1 MDENWRN
8 HMSLIE
14 KRIENLIKVMKD
26 AKDYDMKIIWNNKLQ
41 QLFDRR
47 KAKSYERLE
56 DQARMVHQQ
65 SVGVGNFSNKFRING
80 CKRRNNG

>member
-1 MDENWRN
+1 MSKANKNWGD

-47 KAKSYERLE
+47 KTKAYERLE
-56 DQARMVHQQ
+56 DQARMVH
-65 SVGVGNFSNKFRING
+65 
-80 CKRRNNG
+80 

>member
-26 AKDYDMKIIWNNKLQ
+26 AKDYDMKVIWNNKLQ

-47 KAKSYERLE
+47 KTS
-56 DQARMVHQQ
+56 
-65 SVGVGNFSNKFRING
+65 I
-80 CKRRNNG
+80 

>member
-1 MDENWRN
+1 
-8 HMSLIE
+8 MSLIE

-47 KAKSYERLE
+47 KAKAYERLE

-65 SVGVGNFSNKFRING
+65 SAGVGNFSNKYWING
-80 CKRRNNG
+80 CKYRDDG

>member
-1 MDENWRN
+1 MSKANKNWGD

-41 QLFDRR
+41 QLFEMR
-47 KAKSYERLE
+47 KVKAYERLE
-56 DQARMVHQQ
+56 NKARMVH
-65 SVGVGNFSNKFRING
+65 
-80 CKRRNNG
+80 

>member
-1 MDENWRN
+1 MEGDMSKANKNWGD

-47 KAKSYERLE
+47 KTKAYERLE
-56 DQARMVHQQ
+56 DQARMVH
-65 SVGVGNFSNKFRING
+65 
-80 CKRRNNG
+80 

>member
-1 MDENWRN
+1 MSKANKNWGD

-14 KRIENLIKVMKD
+14 KRIENLIKVMKN

-47 KAKSYERLE
+47 KAKTYERLE
-56 DQARMVHQQ
+56 DQARMVH
-65 SVGVGNFSNKFRING
+65 
-80 CKRRNNG
+80 

>member
-1 MDENWRN
+1 
-8 HMSLIE
+8 MSLIE

-47 KAKSYERLE
+47 KAKAYERLE

-65 SVGVGNFSNKFRING
+65 FVGVGNFSNKFRING
-80 CKRRNNG
+80 CKRRDNG

>member
-1 MDENWRN
+1 MSKANKNWGD

-26 AKDYDMKIIWNNKLQ
+26 TKDYDMKIIWNNKLQ

-47 KAKSYERLE
+47 KAKAYERLE
-56 DQARMVHQQ
+56 DQARMVH
-65 SVGVGNFSNKFRING
+65 
-80 CKRRNNG
+80 

>member
-1 MDENWRN
+1 MSKANKNWGD

-47 KAKSYERLE
+47 KAKVYERLE
-56 DQARMVHQQ
+56 DQARMVH
-65 SVGVGNFSNKFRING
+65 
-80 CKRRNNG
+80 

>member
-1 MDENWRN
+1 
-8 HMSLIE
+8 MSLIE

-47 KAKSYERLE
+47 KTKAYERLE
-56 DQARMVHQQ
+56 EQARMVHQQ
-65 SVGVGNFSNKFRING
+65 SAGVGNFSNKFRING
-80 CKRRNNG
+80 CKCRDDG